1 MRLIA
6 PRNAGPAAVNKY
18 LLPHEHQVITV
29 RKHPA
34 VLLGPILI
42 ALAGVLIAVVLGT
55 TVLRHSHDGIIV
67 LVLVAVALLLY
78 LGFKAWEWAE
88 DYFVVTSDR
97 MLQASGVF
105 TRKIA
110 MMPLVKVTDMSFQR
124 STLGRLLG
132 FGEFILESAG
142 QDQALR
148 TIDHV
153 PYPGGC
159 SSSRTRTA
167 RRARTSVLCA
177 RGGRRCRETP
187 SSRRIETSATT
198 ESPAA
203 LSSLPRGSCC
213 RTVQRSVRQHESAR
227 STSLAHRP
235 AGGTARPVTR

>member
-34 VLLGPILI
+34 VLIGPIAIL
-42 ALAGVLIAVVLGT
+42 LAGVLIAVVLST
-55 TVLRHSHDGIIV
+55 TLLSHSHQAILI
-67 LVLVAVALLLY
+67 LVLVVVCLFLY
-78 LGFKAWEWAE
+78 LGYRTWEWAE

-148 TIDHV
+148 NIDHV
-153 PYPGGC
+153 PYPEQLYLEICALIFPAEKIPCPQCDGQG
-159 SSSRTRTA
+159 
-167 RRARTSVLCA
+167 VLIQQNEDGEETTYLCPLCK
-177 RGGRRCRETP
+177 GRKTV
-187 SSRRIETSATT
+187 SADNLVA
-198 ESPAA
+198 EN
-203 LSSLPRGSCC
+203 RDYGDD
-213 RTVQRSVRQHESAR
+213 
-227 STSLAHRP
+227 
-235 AGGTARPVTR
+235 

>member
-6 PRNAGPAAVNKY
+6 PRNAGPASVNKY

-34 VLLGPILI
+34 VLLGPI
-42 ALAGVLIAVVLGT
+42 ALALAAVLAALVLGT
-55 TVLRHSHDGIIV
+55 TVLRHVHGAVIV
-67 LVLVAVALLLY
+67 LAIVCGVLLLNLAY
-78 LGFKAWEWAE
+78 RTWEWSE

-124 STLGRLLG
+124 STTGRMLGYG
-132 FGEFILESAG
+132 SFILESAG

-153 PYPGGC
+153 PYPEQLYLEICALIFPAEKIPCPQCDGQG
-159 SSSRTRTA
+159 
-167 RRARTSVLCA
+167 VLIQRNEDGEETTYLCPLCK
-177 RGGRRCRETP
+177 GRK
-187 SSRRIETSATT
+187 
-198 ESPAA
+198 
-203 LSSLPRGSCC
+203 
-213 RTVQRSVRQHESAR
+213 TVSGDTLVAENRDV
-227 STSLAHRP
+227 
-235 AGGTARPVTR
+235 GDD

>member
-34 VLLGPILI
+34 VLIGPISI

-55 TVLRHSHDGIIV
+55 TLLRHSHNGIII
-67 LVLVAVALLLY
+67 LVLVVVALLLY

-88 DYFVVTSDR
+88 NYFVVTSDR

-124 STLGRLLG
+124 SALGRLLG

-153 PYPGGC
+153 PYPEQLYLEICALIFPAEKIPCPQCDGQG
-159 SSSRTRTA
+159 
-167 RRARTSVLCA
+167 VLIQQNEDGEENTYLCPLCK
-177 RGGRRCRETP
+177 GRKTV
-187 SSRRIETSATT
+187 SGD
-198 ESPAA
+198 A
-203 LSSLPRGSCC
+203 LVAENRDFGDD
-213 RTVQRSVRQHESAR
+213 
-227 STSLAHRP
+227 
-235 AGGTARPVTR
+235 

>member
-6 PRNAGPAAVNKY
+6 SRNAGPAAVNKY

-34 VLLGPILI
+34 VLLGPIAI
-42 ALAGVLIAVVLGT
+42 ALAGVLIALVLGT
-55 TVLRHSHDGIIV
+55 TLLRHSHDGILA
-67 LVLVAVALLLY
+67 LVLIVAVLLLY
-78 LGFKAWEWAE
+78 LAFKTWEWSE

-124 STLGRLLG
+124 STLGRMLG

-148 TIDHV
+148 NIDHV
-153 PYPGGC
+153 PYPEQLYLEICALIFPAEKIPCPQCDGQGILIQENEDGEETTYLC
-159 SSSRTRTA
+159 PMCKGRKTVSSD
-167 RRARTSVLCA
+167 
-177 RGGRRCRETP
+177 
-187 SSRRIETSATT
+187 
-198 ESPAA
+198 A
-203 LSSLPRGSCC
+203 LVSENRDYDD
-213 RTVQRSVRQHESAR
+213 
-227 STSLAHRP
+227 
-235 AGGTARPVTR
+235 

>member
-34 VLLGPILI
+34 VLIGPIAI
-42 ALAGVLIAVVLGT
+42 ALAGLLIALVLGT
-55 TVLRHSHDGIIV
+55 TVLMHSHNGIIV
-67 LVLVAVALLLY
+67 LVLVVVALLLY
-78 LGFKAWEWAE
+78 LGYRTWEWSE

-110 MMPLVKVTDMSFQR
+110 MMPLVKVTDMSFKR
-124 STLGRLLG
+124 STLGRMLG
-132 FGEFILESAG
+132 FGQFILESAG

-153 PYPGGC
+153 PYPEQLYLEICALIFPAEKIPCPQCDGQG
-159 SSSRTRTA
+159 
-167 RRARTSVLCA
+167 VLIQQNEDGEETTYLCPLCK
-177 RGGRRCRETP
+177 GRK
-187 SSRRIETSATT
+187 
-198 ESPAA
+198 
-203 LSSLPRGSCC
+203 
-213 RTVQRSVRQHESAR
+213 TVSGD
-227 STSLAHRP
+227 TLLAENRDF
-235 AGGTARPVTR
+235 GDD

>member
-34 VLLGPILI
+34 VLIGPIAITLAGLLI
-42 ALAGVLIAVVLGT
+42 ALVLGT
-55 TVLRHSHDGIIV
+55 TVLLHSQGAILV
-67 LVLVAVALLLY
+67 LVLIAVALLLF
-78 LGFKAWEWAE
+78 LAFKTWEWSE

-110 MMPLVKVTDMSFQR
+110 MMPLVKVTDMSFKR
-124 STLGRLLG
+124 STLGRMLG
-132 FGEFILESAG
+132 FGQFILESAG

-153 PYPGGC
+153 PYPEQLYLEICALIFPAEKIPCPQCDGQGVLIQQNEDGEETTYLC
-159 SSSRTRTA
+159 PLCKGRKTVSGDTLIAESRDF
-167 RRARTSVLCA
+167 
-177 RGGRRCRETP
+177 GDD
-187 SSRRIETSATT
+187 
-198 ESPAA
+198 
-203 LSSLPRGSCC
+203 
-213 RTVQRSVRQHESAR
+213 
-227 STSLAHRP
+227 
-235 AGGTARPVTR
+235 

>member
-34 VLLGPILI
+34 VLIGPIAI
-42 ALAGVLIAVVLGT
+42 ALAGLLIALVLGT
-55 TVLRHSHDGIIV
+55 TVLMHSHNGIIV
-67 LVLVAVALLLY
+67 LVLVVVALLLY
-78 LGFKAWEWAE
+78 LGYRTWEWSE

-110 MMPLVKVTDMSFQR
+110 MMPLVKVTDMSFKR
-124 STLGRLLG
+124 STLGRMLG
-132 FGEFILESAG
+132 FGQFILESAG

-153 PYPGGC
+153 PYPEQLYLEICALIFPAEKIPCPQCDGQG
-159 SSSRTRTA
+159 
-167 RRARTSVLCA
+167 VLIQQNEDGEETTYLCPLCK
-177 RGGRRCRETP
+177 GRK
-187 SSRRIETSATT
+187 
-198 ESPAA
+198 
-203 LSSLPRGSCC
+203 
-213 RTVQRSVRQHESAR
+213 TVSGDTLVAENRDF
-227 STSLAHRP
+227 
-235 AGGTARPVTR
+235 GDD

>member
-34 VLLGPILI
+34 VLIGPIAI
-42 ALAGVLIAVVLGT
+42 ALAGVLIALVMGT

-67 LVLVAVALLLY
+67 LVLVVVSLLLY
-78 LGFKAWEWAE
+78 LAFKTWEWSE

-124 STLGRLLG
+124 STLGRMLG

-148 TIDHV
+148 VVDHL
-153 PYPGGC
+153 PYPEQLYLEVCG
-159 SSSRTRTA
+159 
-167 RRARTSVLCA
+167 LIFP
-177 RGGRRCRETP
+177 GRKDD
-187 SSRRIETSATT
+187 
-198 ESPAA
+198 
-203 LSSLPRGSCC
+203 GDD
-213 RTVQRSVRQHESAR
+213 
-227 STSLAHRP
+227 
-235 AGGTARPVTR
+235 

>member
-34 VLLGPILI
+34 VLIGPIAIL
-42 ALAGVLIAVVLGT
+42 LAGVLIAVLLAT
-55 TVLRHSHDGIIV
+55 TLLRHSHQAILI
-67 LVLVAVALLLY
+67 LVLVVVCLFLY
-78 LGFKAWEWAE
+78 LGYRTWEWAE

-148 TIDHV
+148 NIDHV
-153 PYPGGC
+153 PYPEQLYLEICALIFPAEKIPCPQCDGQG
-159 SSSRTRTA
+159 
-167 RRARTSVLCA
+167 VLIQQNEDGEETTYLCPLCK
-177 RGGRRCRETP
+177 GRKTV
-187 SSRRIETSATT
+187 SADNLVA
-198 ESPAA
+198 EN
-203 LSSLPRGSCC
+203 RDYGDD
-213 RTVQRSVRQHESAR
+213 
-227 STSLAHRP
+227 
-235 AGGTARPVTR
+235 

>member
-34 VLLGPILI
+34 VLIGPIAI
-42 ALAGVLIAVVLGT
+42 ALAGLLIALVLGT
-55 TVLRHSHDGIIV
+55 TVLRASHNGILV
-67 LVLVAVALLLY
+67 LVLIAVGLLLY
-78 LGFKAWEWAE
+78 LGYRTWEWSE

-110 MMPLVKVTDMSFQR
+110 MMPLVKVTDMSFKR

-132 FGEFILESAG
+132 FGQFILESAG

-153 PYPGGC
+153 PYPEQLYLEICALIFPAEKIPCPQCDGQG
-159 SSSRTRTA
+159 
-167 RRARTSVLCA
+167 VLIQQNEDGEETTYLCPLCK
-177 RGGRRCRETP
+177 GRK
-187 SSRRIETSATT
+187 
-198 ESPAA
+198 
-203 LSSLPRGSCC
+203 
-213 RTVQRSVRQHESAR
+213 TVSGDTLIAENRDF
-227 STSLAHRP
+227 
-235 AGGTARPVTR
+235 GDD

>member
-34 VLLGPILI
+34 VLIGPISIL
-42 ALAGVLIAVVLGT
+42 LAGVLIAVVLST
-55 TVLRHSHDGIIV
+55 TLLSHSKQGILI
-67 LVLVAVALLLY
+67 LVLVVVCLFLY
-78 LGFKAWEWAE
+78 LGFKTWEGAE

-148 TIDHV
+148 NIDHV
-153 PYPGGC
+153 PYPEQLYREVCGPVFPGKPDGGDDD
-159 SSSRTRTA
+159 
-167 RRARTSVLCA
+167 
-177 RGGRRCRETP
+177 P
-187 SSRRIETSATT
+187 
-198 ESPAA
+198 
-203 LSSLPRGSCC
+203 
-213 RTVQRSVRQHESAR
+213 
-227 STSLAHRP
+227 
-235 AGGTARPVTR
+235 

>member
-34 VLLGPILI
+34 VLIGPIAI
-42 ALAGVLIAVVLGT
+42 ALAGLLIALVLGT
-55 TVLRHSHDGIIV
+55 TVLHHSHQGILV
-67 LVLVAVALLLY
+67 LVLVVVALLLY
-78 LGFKAWEWAE
+78 LAFKTWEWSE

-124 STLGRLLG
+124 SSLGRLLG

-148 TIDHV
+148 NIDH
-153 PYPGGC
+153 PRAPGPPPPP
-159 SSSRTRTA
+159 
-167 RRARTSVLCA
+167 L
-177 RGGRRCRETP
+177 P
-187 SSRRIETSATT
+187 
-198 ESPAA
+198 P
-203 LSSLPRGSCC
+203 PRG
-213 RTVQRSVRQHESAR
+213 VRAAGRPAGRPGPHESAR
-227 STSLAHRP
+227 RT
-235 AGGTARPVTR
+235 AGREGCTRVTR

>member
-34 VLLGPILI
+34 VLIGPISI
-42 ALAGVLIAVVLGT
+42 ALAGVLIALVLGT
-55 TVLRHSHDGIIV
+55 TVLSHSHYGIIV
-67 LVLVAVALLLY
+67 LAIAVVCLLLY
-78 LGFKAWEWAE
+78 LGFRTWEWSE

-148 TIDHV
+148 NIDHV
-153 PYPGGC
+153 PYPEQ
-159 SSSRTRTA
+159 
-167 RRARTSVLCA
+167 LYLEICA
-177 RGGRRCRETP
+177 LIFPAEKIPCPQCNGEGILIQQNEDGEETP
-187 SSRRIETSATT
+187 YLCPMCKGRKTVSAD
-198 ESPAA
+198 A
-203 LSSLPRGSCC
+203 LVAENRDFSDD
-213 RTVQRSVRQHESAR
+213 
-227 STSLAHRP
+227 
-235 AGGTARPVTR
+235 